1 MSPGT
6 PWNSQIVESLLTQKK
21 IHWSHLKPRNAQVVA
36 HSWKNKACG
45 KNRVQLVNTCS
56 GHLWSLEY
64 PKTASPMFSYTVAY
78 ISYCFHISTRLLVW
92 QIFSLRMH
100 WVMSHTSVPTSVLLS
115 LRGPFCGLQQG
126 GSNHVIGRLL
136 VPWKNNRN
144 DRKWTALQRTQDTQS
159 WLDLFEIGV
168 QKWVSANSLT
178 KIGSV
183 SILCHFQ
190 PVRLPLQRW
199 QHGLRCFGRPTCWGL
214 PGSIPRLRTNGRQ

>member
-1 MSPGT
+1 MQKLRTAGCLGEMAIFMGSLLMSPGT

-100 WVMSHTSVPTSVLLS
+100 WVMSHTSVP
-115 LRGPFCGLQQG
+115 RQFCWACGGPFVDC
-126 GSNHVIGRLL
+126 NKEAAIM
-136 VPWKNNRN
+136 W
-144 DRKWTALQRTQDTQS
+144 
-159 WLDLFEIGV
+159 
-168 QKWVSANSLT
+168 
-178 KIGSV
+178 
-183 SILCHFQ
+183 
-190 PVRLPLQRW
+190 
-199 QHGLRCFGRPTCWGL
+199 
-214 PGSIPRLRTNGRQ
+214 